1 MRADELTVPGWLTT
15 LPKALHDLVTC
26 RQSRSRYELRFAM
39 ASDLNERS
47 REIFRHIVEA
57 YVETGEPIGSRT
69 IARKLGMSLSPA
81 TIRNVMADLE
91 DAGLLRAPHTSAG
104 RLPTDAGLRLFVHG
118 LLELGALSADERA
131 NIEGQCAAAGRT
143 LTQMLEEATDTLSGL
158 SRCAGLVLA
167 PKVEA
172 SFKHIEFVNLGPGRA
187 LVVMVTEGGLV
198 ENRVIEVPLG
208 MPPSALV
215 NAGNFLN
222 ARLMGRTLEEARL
235 AINEEITAHRAQ
247 LDELTSKVVAAG
259 LATWGG
265 PGNGSKDGYL
275 LVRGQANLL
284 GDVTAL
290 EDLERIR
297 ALFQALDT
305 RDSMLRLLEAANKAE
320 GVQIFIGAEN
330 ELFGVAGCSVVI
342 APYTNARE
350 QIVGAIGVIGPS
362 RINYARI
369 IPMVDYTAKVIGRLL
384 S

>member
-1 MRADELTVPGWLTT
+1 MI
-15 LPKALHDLVTC
+15 
-26 RQSRSRYELRFAM
+26 
-39 ASDLNERS
+39 SDLNARS
-47 REIFRHIVEA
+47 RDIFRRIVEA

-69 IARKLGMSLSPA
+69 IARRLGMSLSPA

-104 RLPTDAGLRLFVHG
+104 RVPTEAGLRLFVHG
-118 LLELGALSADERA
+118 LLELGDLSADERA

-143 LTQMLEEATDTLSGL
+143 LSQMLEEATNTLSGL

-167 PKVEA
+167 PKTDA
-172 SFKHIEFVNLGPGRA
+172 SVKHIEFVNLGPGRA
-187 LVVMVTEGGLV
+187 LVVMVTEGGQV
-198 ENRVIEVPLG
+198 ENRVIEVPVG
-208 MPPSALV
+208 MPASALV
-215 NAGNFLN
+215 NAGNYLN
-222 ARLMGRTLEEARL
+222 ARLHGRTLDEARL
-235 AINEEITAHRAQ
+235 AISEEITAERAEI
-247 LDELTSKVVAAG
+247 DELTAKVVAAG
-259 LATWGG
+259 LATWSSQ
-265 PGNGSKDGYL
+265 GNGSKDGYL
-275 LVRGQANLL
+275 IVRGQANLL
-284 GDVTAL
+284 GDVTAI

-305 RDSMLRLLEAANKAE
+305 RESMLRLLEATHKAE

-330 ELFGVAGCSVVI
+330 DLFSVAGCSVVI

-350 QIVGAIGVIGPS
+350 QIVGAIGVIGPT